1 MLRLQDLAMSFLLL
15 SSTSLPSG
23 DPQRQCPQSS
33 LSQSVLAMVSLWEL
47 VSSSLP
53 SCVLS
58 QTFRSAVYKLGQ
70 S

>member
-1 MLRLQDLAMSFLLL
+1 MLRLQNLAMSCLLL
-15 SSTSLPSG
+15 SSSSLPSD

-47 VSSSLP
+47 VSSSLL

-58 QTFRSAVYKLGQ
+58 QTSRSAVYKLGQ